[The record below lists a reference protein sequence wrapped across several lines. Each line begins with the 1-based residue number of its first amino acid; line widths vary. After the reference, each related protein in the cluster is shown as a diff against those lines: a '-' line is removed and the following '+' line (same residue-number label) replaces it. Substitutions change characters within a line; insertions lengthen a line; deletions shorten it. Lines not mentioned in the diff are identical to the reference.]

1 MTAASGPTPASP
13 SPAEQPAEAA
23 APPEGNVAAIEAVRA
38 RFGDAL
44 VEAIVFRGE
53 TTLVVR
59 KEPILE
65 LLAFLRNEPA
75 LRFDRL
81 SDLTAVDYLG
91 FDQEPRFGVIYQLQS
106 RETLQRLRLRALVPE
121 EDPFIATVVEQY
133 PVANW
138 LEREVYDMFGIGFL
152 GHPNLTRI
160 LMPEDWEG
168 HPLRKDFPL
177 GSEEISFS
185 FNIAAAYAPGTQ
197 PESEGEARYEVS
209 AHTSGVGGYEPIE
222 R

>member
-13 SPAEQPAEAA
+13 SPAEQPEEAA
-23 APPEGNVAAIEAVRA
+23 APPEGNVTAIEAVRA

-65 LLAFLRNEPA
+65 LLAFLRDEPA

-121 EDPFIATVVEQY
+121 EDPFIASVVELY

-160 LMPEDWEG
+160 LMPDDWEG

-177 GSEEISFS
+177 GTEEISFS

-197 PESEGEARYEVS
+197 PESEGEARYEIS
-209 AHTSGVGGYEPIE
+209 RHESNIGAHEPLE